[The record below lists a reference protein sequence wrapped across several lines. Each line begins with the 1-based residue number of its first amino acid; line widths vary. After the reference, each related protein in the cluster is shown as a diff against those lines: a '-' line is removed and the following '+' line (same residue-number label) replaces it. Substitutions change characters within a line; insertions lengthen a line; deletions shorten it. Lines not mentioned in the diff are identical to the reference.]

1 MWVCLA
7 FPPYLAWIE
16 QPRSF
21 STEGK
26 KKKKTEHRR
35 RRSGVAKEAE
45 PPQSWSASNICCS
58 HFSDMCTYC
67 GQHGGPAATWP
78 DDISFFLSWQPSA
91 FSLSLAS
98 ASSSASSHSSK
109 TCQRGELLTR
119 SVGVAL
125 SVVGWPAQ
133 DVPRLLPGC
142 HLGQAPASHD
152 P

>member
-21 STEGK
+21 STEG

-45 PPQSWSASNICCS
+45 PPQSWSASNICCR

-78 DDISFFLSWQPSA
+78 DDISFSLSWQPSA

>member
-7 FPPYLAWIE
+7 FPPYLAWTE
-16 QPRSF
+16 QRWSF

-26 KKKKTEHRR
+26 KKKRNTAGGEVELSKRQNHP
-35 RRSGVAKEAE
+35 SHDQ
-45 PPQSWSASNICCS
+45 PQTFAAVTLVICALTVGNMAGQLPLGQMTF
-58 HFSDMCTYC
+58 HFSVM
-67 GQHGGPAATWP
+67 AA
-78 DDISFFLSWQPSA
+78 FRVL
-91 FSLSLAS
+91 SLSLAS

-133 DVPRLLPGC
+133 DVPRLHPGC